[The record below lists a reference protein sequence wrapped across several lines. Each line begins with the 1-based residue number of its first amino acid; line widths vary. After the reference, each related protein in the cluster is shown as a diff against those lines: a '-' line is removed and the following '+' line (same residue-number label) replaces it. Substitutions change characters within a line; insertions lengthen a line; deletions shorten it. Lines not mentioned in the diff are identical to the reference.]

1 MSSSLA
7 QTKGKV
13 ANALAVLFAKRLLMA
28 AFYLLVVVLTTYLGL
43 GMANGMPFS
52 DAFTRSIDKTV
63 TYIGRLLQGDL
74 GMSSAGS
81 ITLLPVRVAE
91 VAPEII
97 LRSFGLLG
105 VSLLLAALVGT
116 LVGILASLQRR
127 SAFSLFILSATLL
140 GISVPSFFLALLLQI
155 GVLKLTA
162 TLGTAILPVGGFGW
176 DKRLILPALVLA
188 ARPLAQI
195 ARVAFITTG
204 QVLSEDFV
212 RTAYS
217 KGMRQ
222 QRTLVVHVLRNTAI
236 PILTTIAVSL
246 RFALCSLP
254 VVEYFFGWPGVGF
267 TLLKSIARRD
277 DDLTIF
283 LLLSLGLLIIL
294 LNLLLDFSYRLIDPR
309 LQQAGLGGVV
319 KSKPRAGEDVREF
332 IGYLWRS
339 FRYSRLAGL
348 FTKQSAQH
356 SPNPFHALSRQNDT
370 QNELNENELQFSELR
385 YWIRGTI
392 GNLPLIIGLILV
404 SLLLVVLIYGPAL
417 APHSPYTTIGMTYV
431 DGQFSIPPFPPDET
445 YPWGTDVL
453 GRDMMS
459 LILSGAQQTLLLAG
473 MAMLARL
480 LVGVVLGAVAGW
492 FKDSWLDRVI
502 VSLSEVIATFPTLLL
517 AMTLILAIGIRQG
530 IRPFIIALCLVG
542 WGEIMQFVRSEVIS
556 LRPRLFIESAYALGV
571 PGLRIVRKHI
581 LPNLIPALVSLS
593 AIEMGAVLMLL
604 GELGFISIFIGGGA
618 FAELVIW
625 GPAYHYSEVPE
636 WGALLSNTRT
646 YARSYP
652 WMAIYPSLAFFV
664 SILGFNFFGEGF
676 RRLMDIVGVKIV
688 RIANRYTLLACA
700 GVVVLIFLARG
711 STGTLPYFREQA
723 FQFNTGNAMASLED
737 LTSPAFEGRA
747 LGSTGFQ
754 AAGDF
759 IAERFAEYGLQPG
772 GQQMS
777 FFQTRQRDYVALLEI
792 PQMRI
797 DDDGPELVY
806 HRDYVEHPSIYTNLG
821 QASGKVRIFSTGEL
835 LVAGNWTLY
844 RPALKNL
851 SYKDDILLVFDE
863 RNLSTAESLP
873 CAGILLVTS
882 DQTSLSQRY
891 ALSPL
896 QQWRTAWGGFTDEES
911 LTPRMLISEA
921 VAERILKS
929 SSLTIKE
936 LRRQIENLQQDEI
949 LEIPLDA
956 TVSLSLVG
964 EFYKSIPARHVI
976 GHLPGVSATGPT
988 RMDNQLVMVLAQYDC
1003 PPMGPDGLLYT
1014 CANDNAS
1021 GFAVMLEAIH
1031 LMQETGYQPKRTF
1044 LFVAFS
1050 GEGYEGGHQVF
1061 PDATKL
1067 LQARV
1072 GFEANYT
1079 VEAIIDLRGL
1089 GAQGK
1094 DGLVYTTGGSQRLAK
1109 LLESAARQAD
1119 VPIKRLFETVDISVV
1134 FEDQA
1139 RGQDA
1144 PYVNIYWD
1152 GWQETSRTPQ
1162 DTLVSISP
1170 ESIEKAGKAV
1180 TLALMILGHE
1190 LNY

>member
-1 MSSSLA
+1 LKSTAS
-7 QTKGKV
+7 
-13 ANALAVLFAKRLLMA
+13 ALAMLFIRRLVLA
-28 AFYLLVVVLTTYLGL
+28 ALFLTTVIATTYLGL
-43 GMANGMPFS
+43 GMANGIPFQ
-52 DAFTRSIDKTV
+52 DAFTRSVEKTIA
-63 TYIGRLLQGDL
+63 YLSHLLQGDL

-81 ITLLPVRVAE
+81 ITMLPVRVAE

-105 VSLLLAALVGT
+105 VSLLFAALVGA

-127 SAFSLFILSATLL
+127 SAFSLFMLSATLL

-162 TLGTAILPVGGFGW
+162 HLGYSILPVGGFGW

-195 ARVAFITTG
+195 ARVGYITTG
-204 QVLSEDFV
+204 QVLKEDFV

-217 KGMRQ
+217 KGLRQ
-222 QRTLVVHVLRNTAI
+222 GRTLVVHVLRNSAI

-246 RFALCSLP
+246 RFSLCSLP

-294 LNLLLDFSYRLIDPR
+294 LNLLVDFSYRLIDPR
-309 LQQAGLGGVV
+309 LQQEGLAG
-319 KSKPRAGEDVREF
+319 AGDRKLKAAEGMREF
-332 IGYLWRS
+332 FGYLGRS
-339 FRYSRLAGL
+339 FRNSWLAGL
-348 FTKQSAQH
+348 FIKRPSQH
-356 SPNPFHALSRQNDT
+356 SPNPFQALARHRDAQNGLEDDT
-370 QNELNENELQFSELR
+370 LQTSELR
-385 YWIRGTI
+385 YWIKGTV
-392 GNLPLIIGLILV
+392 GNLPLVIGTILL
-404 SLLLVVLIYGPAL
+404 SLLLVVLFYGPSL
-417 APHSPYTTIGMTYV
+417 APHSPYTTVGMTYE
-431 DGQFSIPPFPPDET
+431 DGQFTIPPFPPDET

-453 GRDMMS
+453 GRDMLS

-480 LVGVVLGAVAGW
+480 LVGVVLGAAAGW
-492 FKDSWLDRVI
+492 FKDSWLDRAI
-502 VSLSEVIATFPTLLL
+502 LTLAEVIATFPTLLL

-530 IRPFIIALCLVG
+530 MRPFIIALSLVG

-571 PGLRIVRKHI
+571 PGPRIIRKHI
-581 LPNLIPALVSLS
+581 LPNLVPALVSLA

-618 FAELVIW
+618 FVELFIW

-664 SILGFNFFGEGF
+664 SILGFNFFGEGL
-676 RRLMDIVGVKIV
+676 RRLMDIVGVKIA
-688 RIANRYTLLACA
+688 RIANRYTLLATVGA
-700 GVVVLIFLARG
+700 AVLLFLTRG
-711 STGTLPYFREQA
+711 STGTLPFFEQQA
-723 FQFNTGNAMASLED
+723 FAFNRENAMASLED
-737 LTSPAFEGRA
+737 LVSPTFEGRA
-747 LGSTGFQ
+747 LGSAGFEASGDYIANQ
-754 AAGDF
+754 FAA
-759 IAERFAEYGLQPG
+759 YGLQSG
-772 GQQMS
+772 GEQMS
-777 FFQTRQRDYVALLEI
+777 FFQTRSRDYVTLSEI
-792 PQMRI
+792 PQMVI
-797 DDDGPELVY
+797 EDGGPALVY
-806 HRDYVEHPSIYTNLG
+806 HRDFVEYPSFYTSLG
-821 QASGKVRIFSTGEL
+821 QEQGRVRVFSCGVL
-835 LVAGNWTLY
+835 SVVGQWSQY
-844 RPALKNL
+844 IPALREL
-851 SYKDDILLVFDE
+851 SYENDILMVFDE
-863 RNLSTAESLP
+863 ENLNTAQKLP
-873 CAGILLVTS
+873 RAGILFVT
-882 DQTSLSQRY
+882 DDATLLRQRY
-891 ALSPL
+891 TLSPL
-896 QQWRTAWGGFTDEES
+896 LNRASIWGGYTQKTSIFPE
-911 LTPRMLISEA
+911 LMISES
-921 VAERILKS
+921 VAEHILEPS
-929 SSLTIKE
+929 GLSVRQ
-936 LRRQIENLQQDEI
+936 LRRQVDELKQDEV
-949 LEIPLDA
+949 LDLLLDT
-956 TVSLSLVG
+956 TVSLSLSG
-964 EFYKSIPARHVI
+964 EIHQGSKARHVI

-988 RMDNQLVMVLAQYDC
+988 RIDNQLVMVLAQYDC
-1003 PPMGPDGLLYT
+1003 PPIGPDGLQYP

-1021 GFAVMLEAIH
+1021 GVAVMLEAIR

-1050 GEGYEGGHQVF
+1050 GEGFEGGHRVV
-1061 PDATKL
+1061 PDPAKL
-1067 LQARV
+1067 LQTRV
-1072 GFEANYT
+1072 GFDTNYK

-1109 LLESAARQAD
+1109 LLESAARHAD
-1119 VPIKRLFETVDISVV
+1119 VPIKRLFESVDISVV
-1134 FEDQA
+1134 FEDQS

-1152 GWQETSRTPQ
+1152 GWQESSRLPQ
-1162 DTLVSISP
+1162 DTLENISP
-1170 ESIEKAGKAV
+1170 QNIEQAGKAL